1 MLRAL
6 VITQTTQVMY
16 KILILEDDKST
27 REEMLE
33 FFTAEGF
40 DTRAS
45 PDVASFRKALPGIA
59 PHLVILD
66 VNLPDGDG
74 YSVASFLKENSSAQI
89 IIVSGRQDTID
100 KVVGL
105 EVGADDY
112 VAKPFIPR
120 ELLARVRARL
130 RRTQK
135 RDEPDMHI
143 ESFALCF
150 DGFTLSEG
158 SRTLRREDGEEVAL
172 TTAEFEV
179 LRFMAANSNRVL
191 SREVLMDNAKR
202 SQSWV
207 NDERA
212 IDGLVSR
219 LRKKIGE
226 PAIRTVRNMGY
237 LFAPQV
243 EKGIE

>member
-1 MLRAL
+1 MF
-6 VITQTTQVMY
+6 

-40 DTRAS
+40 DTRAL
-45 PDVASFRKALPGIA
+45 PDVASFRKSFLGIA

-74 YSVASFLKENSSAQI
+74 YAVTSFVRENSSAQI
-89 IIVSGRQDTID
+89 IIVSGRLETID

-112 VAKPFIPR
+112 LSKPYIPR

-130 RRTQK
+130 RRAHK
-135 RDEPDMHI
+135 RTEPDVYA
-143 ESFALCF
+143 ESLVLRF
-150 DGFTLSEG
+150 DGLTVSEG
-158 SRTLRREDGEEVAL
+158 SRTVRREDGTELPL
-172 TTAEFEV
+172 TTAEFEL
-179 LRFMAANSNRVL
+179 LRFLAANSNRVL
-191 SREVLMDNAKR
+191 SREVLMDNVKH

-219 LRKKIGE
+219 VRKKIGE
-226 PAIRTVRNMGY
+226 HAIRTVRNMGY
-237 LFAPQV
+237 LFALQV